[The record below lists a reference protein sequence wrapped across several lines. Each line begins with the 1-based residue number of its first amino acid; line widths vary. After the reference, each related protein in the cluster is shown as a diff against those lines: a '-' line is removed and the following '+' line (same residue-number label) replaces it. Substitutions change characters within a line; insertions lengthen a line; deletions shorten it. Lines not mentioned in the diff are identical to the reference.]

1 MKKLL
6 FVKSQN
12 MYLKG
17 FFYRTLVETPT
28 TATNY
33 GLLVN
38 VMKYLVGNQYPDVET
53 KDILEFTT
61 IKTKWEKP
69 IVTGKQIGRAHV

>member
-17 FFYRTLVETPT
+17 FFYRTLVEMSTS
-28 TATNY
+28 ATNY
-33 GLLVN
+33 GWLVN
-38 VMKYLVGNQYPDVET
+38 VVKYFVNKQYPDAEV
-53 KDILEFTT
+53 KNVLELTT
-61 IKTKWEKP
+61 IKTKWEK
-69 IVTGKQIGRAHV
+69 ILFILREKS